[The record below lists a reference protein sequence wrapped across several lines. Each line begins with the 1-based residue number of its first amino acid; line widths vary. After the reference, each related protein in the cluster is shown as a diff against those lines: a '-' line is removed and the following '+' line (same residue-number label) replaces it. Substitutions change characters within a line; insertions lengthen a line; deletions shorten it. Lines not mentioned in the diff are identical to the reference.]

1 MNMTGKSD
9 RIDQAFL
16 DKSSEGNTR
25 AKIFDVSIDLF
36 AQRGFDAVSMQEIA
50 EAVGIKKA
58 SLYYHFSS
66 KDQILEKIL
75 EYPMQRLGEIGGA
88 QGVDNEEFIVS
99 IGLEG
104 FLASSQEVVLTW
116 IDAPYVE
123 KILRIIFVE
132 MYHNDRIK
140 AFFDSSVL
148 EAAGAFWEQNFTIM
162 MKHKLIKPDDPR
174 VLTGEYLSFYS
185 HTWLEY
191 FLLRYGKTAG
201 SYRQEYADMLAQH
214 TAFIV
219 RSLKA

>member
-1 MNMTGKSD
+1 MAGKSD

-25 AKIFDVSIDLF
+25 ARIFDASIDLF
-36 AQRGFDAVSMQEIA
+36 AQRGFDAVTMQEIA
-50 EAVGIKKA
+50 DAVGIKKA

-75 EYPMQRLGEIGGA
+75 EYPMRRLGEIGGA
-88 QGVDNEEFIVS
+88 RGVDNEELIVS
-99 IGLEG
+99 MGLEG
-104 FLASSQEVVLTW
+104 FLASSQDVVLNW

-140 AFFDSSVL
+140 GFFGSSIL
-148 EAAGAFWEQNFTIM
+148 DAAGSFWEQNFTIM
-162 MKHKLIKPDDPR
+162 IKHDLIKPADPK

-191 FLLRYGKTAG
+191 FLFRYGKTAG
-201 SYRQEYADMLAQH
+201 SYRQEYTDMLAQH

>member
-1 MNMTGKSD
+1 MAGNGNRIEQAPHD
-9 RIDQAFL
+9 R
-16 DKSSEGNTR
+16 SVERNTKE
-25 AKIFDVSIDLF
+25 KIFDASIDLF
-36 AQRGFDAVSMQEIA
+36 AQKGFDAVSMQEIA
-50 EAVGIKKA
+50 DAVGIKKA
-58 SLYYHFSS
+58 SMYYHFSS

-75 EYPMQRLGEIGGA
+75 GYPMERLGEIGGA
-88 QGVDNEEFIVS
+88 QGVDNEDLIVS
-99 IGLEG
+99 LGVEG
-104 FLASSQEVVLTW
+104 FLASSQDVVLQW
-116 IDAPYVE
+116 FDAPYVE

-140 AFFDSSVL
+140 AFFGSSIL
-148 EAAGAFWEQNFTIM
+148 AAAGSFWEQNFTIM
-162 MKHKLIKPDDPR
+162 MKHNLIRPADPK

-201 SYRQEYADMLAQH
+201 SYRQEYAELLEQH